1 MNETVLDLI
10 ENMPYEVYGN
20 KYYKSKYFNR
30 EVPYYV
36 WEYDTKSKYYDYQIK
51 LFYLGSYLNIYAYKN
66 DWALPIKQLPKV
78 LENTLND
85 IVNYLSILGFDVE
98 KRYDYK

>member
-1 MNETVLDLI
+1 MKESIIDIL
-10 ENMPYEVYGN
+10 ENIPYEVYGN
-20 KYYKSKYFNR
+20 KYYKSRYLNH

-51 LFYLGSYLNIYAYKN
+51 LFDFGKYLDIYAYKN
-66 DWALPIKQLPKV
+66 DSVFPIRQLPRM

-85 IVNYLSILGFDVE
+85 IVNYLSILGFNVG
-98 KRYDYK
+98 KRYDYR

>member
-1 MNETVLDLI
+1 MNKLLMDII

-20 KYYKSKYFNR
+20 KYYKNRYFNH
-30 EVPYYV
+30 EVSYYV

-51 LFYLGSYLNIYAYKN
+51 LFDLGNYLNI
-66 DWALPIKQLPKV
+66 
-78 LENTLND
+78 LENTLTD
-85 IVNYLSILGFDVE
+85 ITNYLSILGFDVE

>member
-1 MNETVLDLI
+1 MKESIINIL

-20 KYYKSKYFNR
+20 KYYKSRYFNR

-36 WEYDTKSKYYDYQIK
+36 WEYETTSTYYDYQIK
-51 LFYLGSYLNIYAYKN
+51 LYDLGNYLNIYAYRN
-66 DWALPIKQLPKV
+66 DSVLPMRQLPRMI
-78 LENTLND
+78 ENTLND
-85 IVNYLSILGFDVE
+85 IVNYLSILGFDVG